1 MTSLEGRVLEESAEE
16 LFEEAPCGYLTT
28 RDDGTIIKINRT
40 LERWLGRAREDLI
53 GQVRFQ
59 ELLTPG
65 GRIYHDTH
73 YAPLLQ
79 MQGTVREIALE
90 LVKADGT
97 RLAAL
102 INSVLR
108 RDELGQRQV
117 IRTTVFD
124 ATDRRRYEQELL
136 RSTKREHEI
145 ASALQRSL
153 LAGDLPASPSLE
165 LAVHYKPATDG
176 LEIGGDWYD
185 AFWLESPR
193 MVALV
198 VGDVVGRGLNAAA
211 TMGQLR
217 SAVRALASLRSSPA
231 EVFGALDSYSRRH
244 NLGQMATVAYAQLD
258 LEKLELRY
266 GCAGHPPPLVLE
278 PQRDPRFIWDGRSV
292 PINPYGLPVSRT
304 EAVTAISPGSHLLL
318 YTDGLIED
326 RRRPIETG
334 MRRLADAA
342 SNHRSEPLDEMV
354 RETVHA
360 LSITPESDDQCLLA
374 AKVGNTRAR
383 CQPQPPTSQ
392 LSMTKPSAR
401 LARGR

>member
-1 MTSLEGRVLEESAEE
+1 MTSLDARLLEESAEE
-16 LFEEAPCGYLTT
+16 LFEEAPCGYITT

-40 LERWLGRAREDLI
+40 LERWLGLAREDLV
-53 GQVRFQ
+53 GQMRFQ

-65 GRIYHDTH
+65 ARIYHDTH

-79 MQGTVREIALE
+79 MQGAVREIAVE
-90 LVKADGT
+90 LVRADGT

-108 RDELGQRQV
+108 RDELGRGQV
-117 IRTTVFD
+117 VRTTVFD

-153 LAGDLPASPSLE
+153 LAGELPASPSIE
-165 LAVHYKPATDG
+165 VAVHYKPAADG

-185 AFWLESPR
+185 AFWLEPQR
-193 MVALV
+193 TLAVV

-217 SAVRALASLRSSPA
+217 SAVRALASVRSSPA
-231 EVFGALDSYSRRH
+231 EVLAALDSYSRRH
-244 NLGQMATVAYAQLD
+244 NLGQMTTVAYAQLD

-266 GCAGHPPPLVLE
+266 CCAGHPPPLVLE
-278 PQRDPRFIWDGRSV
+278 PQREPRFIWDGRSV
-292 PINPYGLPVSRT
+292 PIDPYGLPASRT
-304 EAVTAISPGSHLLL
+304 EAATAISPGSHVLL
-318 YTDGLIED
+318 YTDGLVED
-326 RRRPIETG
+326 RQRPIDAG

-342 SNHRSEPLDEMV
+342 SEHRSEPLDEMV
-354 RETVHA
+354 RETVDA
-360 LSITPESDDQCLLA
+360 LSVVPASDDQCLLV
-374 AKVGNTRAR
+374 AKVGNT
-383 CQPQPPTSQ
+383 
-392 LSMTKPSAR
+392 SAR
-401 LARGR
+401 